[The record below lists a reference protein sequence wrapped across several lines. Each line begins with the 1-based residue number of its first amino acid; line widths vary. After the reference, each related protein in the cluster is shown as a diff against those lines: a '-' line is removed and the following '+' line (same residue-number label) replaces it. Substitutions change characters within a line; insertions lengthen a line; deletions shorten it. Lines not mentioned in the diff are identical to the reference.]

1 MQGKV
6 LKFTRTDAPPG
17 ARGLPP
23 EAITEKKILCG
34 CGVQFGVSKG
44 SVRLIEMYVKVERS

>member
-1 MQGKV
+1 VQGKV